1 MTISKPQIIFLSILL
16 VGAIGIIILI
26 KVLFS
31 GKPSNS
37 DELNKQLLAAKDS
50 VIASKNENIGLHE
63 RILEERDKTSE
74 ILHEKDS
81 ASEAHSKQI
90 ELNYIKL
97 NETLRNIPNRI
108 NRIANNPDS
117 IARAFADF

>member
-1 MTISKPQIIFLSILL
+1 MTDKRTIITISIIVVFILGVCFLFS
-16 VGAIGIIILI
+16 
-26 KVLFS
+26 KLFS